1 VDPLLDDIS
10 SMHMVLRY
18 VHIALLCIQESADD
32 RPTMSDV
39 VAMLSN
45 ESAVIPYPNEP
56 AFLNVRNMSKANPIN
71 RSRLEIC
78 SVNGATFSIM
88 NGR

>member
-1 VDPLLDDIS
+1 MDPLLDDIS
-10 SMHMVLRY
+10 SMQMVLRY
-18 VHIALLCIQESADD
+18 VHIALLCIQESAED

-45 ESAVIPYPNEP
+45 ESAVLPYPNEP
-56 AFLNVRNMSKANPIN
+56 AFLRNMSKANPIN
-71 RSRLEIC
+71 KSGLEIC
-78 SVNGATFSIM
+78 SMSGATFSIM